1 MNSVEAIES
10 RVAVYTNW
18 ALFGSFGFGF
28 TVSGFSDGNFVL
40 GFIGFV
46 LFLIGFCAHLII
58 QRIFGTNFS
67 KGEVALALTIFS
79 ISVLAFVGSWLFD
92 PRFDKM
98 GSLIGLTGFGSIVI
112 GLIVYLVTKFGLK
125 ESYSMIRRTRQ
136 H

>member
-40 GFIGFV
+40 GLIGFA
-46 LFLIGFCAHLII
+46 LFLIGFCVHLII

-79 ISVLAFVGSWLFD
+79 VSILAFVGSWLFD

-98 GSLIGLTGFGSIVI
+98 GSLIGLTGFSSIVI